1 MQAGTIA
8 DQPREDRNS
17 LKNTPP
23 AHVVVATLSCALDM
37 LERNTLRGDYFRLV
51 VIDDGDRLLEQSGPM
66 QILEIFNALPGAT

>member
-17 LKNTPP
+17 LKNAPP
-23 AHVVVATLSCALDM
+23 AHVVVSTLACALEM
-37 LERNTLRGDYFRLV
+37 LEHNTLRGDYFRLV